1 MKPITTPKE
10 RMLKKIRNALIE
22 KRENP
27 YPEIEP
33 TPLYPETA
41 ESLDIVFAEEL
52 TRVNGQ
58 FIYCEDP
65 LHFVEDLLTLSSEK
79 KWEHIYCWE
88 NKLQSL
94 LRDCE
99 FPFHANDK
107 DFEEAEVGITLCEAL
122 IARNGSI
129 LVSSAQNSGRRL
141 SIFPHAHVVVA
152 YSSQLVA
159 DLKDGF
165 QLIKEKYGDKMP
177 SFTGVITGPSR
188 TADIEKT
195 LVLGAH
201 GPREL
206 YVFLLED

>member
-10 RMLKKIRNALIE
+10 RMLKKIRKALIE

-27 YPEIEP
+27 YPEIDP
-33 TPLYPETA
+33 TPLYPEP
-41 ESLDIVFAEEL
+41 EDSLDIMFAEEL

-58 FIYCEDP
+58 FLYCENE
-65 LHFVEDLLTLSSEK
+65 LQFVENLLTLSTEK
-79 KWEHIYCWE
+79 KWQRICCWE
-88 NKLQSL
+88 NKIQTL

-99 FPFHANDK
+99 FPFQADDQ
-107 DFEEAEVGITLCEAL
+107 DFDQTDVGITLCEAL

-129 LVSSAQNSGRRL
+129 LVSSAQSSGRRL
-141 SIFPHAHVVVA
+141 SVFPHAHIVVA
-152 YSSQLVA
+152 WSSQLVT

-165 QLIKEKYGDKMP
+165 QLLKEKYGEKIP
-177 SFTGVITGPSR
+177 SYTGIITGPSR

-206 YVFLLED
+206 

>member
-10 RMLKKIRNALIE
+10 RMLKKIRQALIE

-33 TPLYPETA
+33 GSLYPEPA
-41 ESLDIVFAEEL
+41 DSLDIIFAEEL

-58 FIYCEDP
+58 FLYCENE
-65 LHFVEDLLTLSSEK
+65 LQFVENLLSLSEQH
-79 KWEHIYCWE
+79 KWQHIYCWE
-88 NKLQSL
+88 NNLQAL
-94 LRDCE
+94 LKNCE
-99 FPFHANDK
+99 FPFYANDK
-107 DFEEAEVGITLCEAL
+107 HFEQAEVGITSCEAL
-122 IARNGSI
+122 IARNGSV
-129 LVSSAQNSGRRL
+129 LVSSAQSSGRRL
-141 SIFPHAHVVVA
+141 SIYPHTHIVVA
-152 YSSQLVA
+152 YTNQLVT

-165 QLIKEKYGDKMP
+165 ELLKEKYGDKIP
-177 SFTGVITGPSR
+177 SYTGVVTGPSR

-206 YVFLLED
+206 YVFMLES

>member
-1 MKPITTPKE
+1 
-10 RMLKKIRNALIE
+10 MLKKIRNALIE

-33 TPLYPETA
+33 TSLYPETT

-58 FIYCEDP
+58 FIYCENQ
-65 LHFVEDLLTLSSEK
+65 LQLVEDLLTLSSEK
-79 KWEHIYCWE
+79 KWKHIYCWE

-99 FPFHANDK
+99 FPFQSNDR
-107 DFEEAEVGITLCEAL
+107 DFELAEVGITLCEAL

-141 SIFPHAHVVVA
+141 SVYPHAHLVVA
-152 YSSQLVA
+152 YSSQLVP

-165 QLIKEKYGDKMP
+165 QLLKEKYGEKMP

>member
-1 MKPITTPKE
+1 
-10 RMLKKIRNALIE
+10 IRNALIE

-107 DFEEAEVGITLCEAL
+107 DFEQAEVGITLCEAL
-122 IARNGSI
+122 IRSEE
-129 LVSSAQNSGRRL
+129 RR
-141 SIFPHAHVVVA
+141 VGKVC
-152 YSSQLVA
+152 
-159 DLKDGF
+159 
-165 QLIKEKYGDKMP
+165 
-177 SFTGVITGPSR
+177 R
-188 TADIEKT
+188 
-195 LVLGAH
+195 
-201 GPREL
+201 
-206 YVFLLED
+206 